1 MCEMTIFNLCANI
14 FKFGTHLLLQ
24 LVQLLHLSILV
35 VVLLLLLLLGAL
47 HPGLDRLESRGEF
60 SELPFVILLLHL
72 DLMLQ
77 SRNLKVIPS
86 FRSYE
91 KGRKIGFVQYCMALH
106 AISLPLPH
114 SLISSL
120 PDSQAFHLWLD
131 LSRLLTWK
139 CHLTTIA
146 IVISYHFPG
155 LVVTG

>member
-1 MCEMTIFNLCANI
+1 MCEMKFSNLCANI

-77 SRNLKVIPS
+77 SRNLKVISS

-91 KGRKIGFVQYCMALH
+91 KGSKIGFMQYCMALR
-106 AISLPLPH
+106 AISYLC
-114 SLISSL
+114 LI
-120 PDSQAFHLWLD
+120 
-131 LSRLLTWK
+131 
-139 CHLTTIA
+139 
-146 IVISYHFPG
+146 V
-155 LVVTG
+155 